1 MTCPVCS
8 ARFRGV
14 RICSRCG
21 ADLSRLMTLAA
32 RAWQLREQ
40 ARAAIAAGE
49 LQDASVWA
57 DQAQRL
63 QWTKSGE
70 MLARISLV
78 MSQL

>member
-1 MTCPVCS
+1 
-8 ARFRGV
+8 V

-32 RAWQLREQ
+32 QAWQLREQ
-40 ARAAIAAGE
+40 ARAALAAGE